1 MKQICVLLSVF
12 LVVGCSSPEPLRV
25 KPTQESFLQH
35 RGKNCEQMEKEYRDE
50 LAKRRV
56 FTELQAKKVEDESHA
71 GIMLTAYAIPTLGLS
86 FLVGMFEFADGD
98 YRDELAKSKGSV
110 VSLEE
115 VMYKDGCEVVP

>member
-71 GIMLTAYAIPTLGLS
+71 GIMLTAYAIPTS
-86 FLVGMFEFADGD
+86 DFPFL
-98 YRDELAKSKGSV
+98 
-110 VSLEE
+110 
-115 VMYKDGCEVVP
+115 